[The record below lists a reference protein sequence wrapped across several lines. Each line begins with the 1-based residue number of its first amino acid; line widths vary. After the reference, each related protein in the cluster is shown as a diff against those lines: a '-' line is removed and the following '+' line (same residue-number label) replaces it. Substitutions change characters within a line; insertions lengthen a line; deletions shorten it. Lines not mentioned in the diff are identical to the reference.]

1 MIEPL
6 WDPFLCLGSAVD
18 EERVAH
24 WIMDRRIDGPALLQ
38 VLPRRLLG
46 FATW

>member
-6 WDPFLCLGSAVD
+6 RDPSLCLGSAVD

-24 WIMDRRIDGPALLQ
+24 WIMGRWIAGPALL
-38 VLPRRLLG
+38 LSRRLMG
-46 FATW
+46 FDTW